1 MSTNITLTEKVREF
15 LAQLPDLTV
24 EEKQMFRGTTFM
36 VNGKMCVTT
45 GDERLMCRID
55 PAVHDHVLE
64 TKNCETMKMK
74 NREYRG
80 YVYVHENDL
89 KSKKEF
95 DYWMSL
101 ALSFN
106 KKAKASKKRK

>member
-1 MSTNITLTEKVREF
+1 MAINESLTDRVREA
-15 LAQLPDLTV
+15 LAHERDV
-24 EEKQMFRGTTFM
+24 EEKKMFRGITFM

-55 PAVHDHVLE
+55 PDIHDQVLE
-64 TKNCETMKMK
+64 TKNSEVMKMK
-74 NREYRG
+74 GREYRG

-89 KSKKEF
+89 KTKKEF
-95 DYWMSL
+95 DYWIGL

-106 KKAKASKKRK
+106 KKAKASKKKK